1 MQVEAQREQER
12 LAALDRC
19 DILDTPAE
27 ESFDRITRLT
37 KRVFGVS
44 IATVTFIDGH
54 RQWFKSQIGMP
65 DCETPR
71 GPAFCNIAI
80 RNAAPLVVPD
90 ALADQRFFQNPF
102 VLGEPHIRFYAGV
115 PLSAPGGQII
125 GTLCAMDQAPRAFD
139 AADLAT
145 LTDLAS
151 VVVGELEL
159 RMLAATDGL
168 TGALCRRSFKDEGA
182 RALALAAR
190 HGHDLSCIVFDLDHF
205 KTVNDRHGHAVGDA
219 VLSESVAACRA
230 RLRKSD
236 LFGRI
241 GGEEFAILLPH
252 AKRKDAMD
260 IAEKMRAA
268 VASLRVAGRDAPISV
283 SASFGVTTFDG
294 SMADIDAL
302 LKRADTALYAAK
314 EEGRNRC
321 VEWRPAAEAAPTLRR
336 RVFKA
341 GRISFNLGQSTIDCT
356 VRALAPDGAGIDV
369 FSSAG
374 IPALFKL
381 QIEADEIYRSC
392 RIVGKSDKHIEA
404 AFE

>member
-1 MQVEAQREQER
+1 MQAEAQREQER

-65 DCETPR
+65 DCESPR
-71 GPAFCNIAI
+71 GPAFCNVAI
-80 RNAAPLVVPD
+80 REAAPLVVPD
-90 ALADQRFFQNPF
+90 ALADERFFQNPL
-102 VLGEPHIRFYAGV
+102 VLGEPRIRFYAGV

-125 GTLCAMDQAPRAFD
+125 GTLCAMDQTPRSFE

-151 VVVGELEL
+151 IVVGELEL

-168 TGALCRRSFKDEGA
+168 TGALCRRAFKDESA

-190 HGHDLSCIVFDLDHF
+190 HGHDLSCLIFDLDHF

-268 VASLRVAGRDAPISV
+268 IANLRVAGRDAPVSV
-283 SASFGVTTFDG
+283 SASFGVATFDR
-294 SMADIDAL
+294 SIADVDAL
-302 LKRADTALYAAK
+302 LKRADKALYAAK

-321 VEWRPAAEAAPTLRR
+321 VEWRPVEEAPPSLRR

-374 IPALFKL
+374 IPAQFKL

-392 RIVGKSDKHIEA
+392 RIVGKSEKHIEA